1 MWREKKGKKK
11 SWARRAMWEMIYDS
25 VEIFIQTNISFFS
38 QTLQS
43 ASATESENSW
53 AQLLTSRRRRRRRFV
68 RQFHNIDLHS
78 TSIWILQTFISLAIC
93 IFFCS
98 LLHWFRFRGK
108 ILSCHEFDRISRR
121 RLPIRAGRSGRSEL
135 VYIVVVMTL
144 CSRSKWVFA
153 QFNWKNYVALEILD
167 LCSFL
172 PAPLVFIESWSFG
185 AGSLWLNFSVCV
197 IITFCSLPIVS
208 GDSPNGT
215 RPAKR
220 KKRDRLRM
228 LEKLNTREKVCWK
241 NIDMNWCFFSIFFFF
256 FVRWM
261 PFHV

>member
-1 MWREKKGKKK
+1 MWREKKGKK
-11 SWARRAMWEMIYDS
+11 RAERDERCEKWFMTLS
-25 VEIFIQTNISFFS
+25 RFLFKQISLFFS

-53 AQLLTSRRRRRRRFV
+53 AQLSNRRRRRRRFV

-197 IITFCSLPIVS
+197 KITFCSLPIVS

-215 RPAKR
+215 RPATR

-241 NIDMNWCFFSIFFFF
+241 NIDMNWCFFSILFFC
-256 FVRWM
+256 
-261 PFHV
+261 